1 MGGESEDSTGK
12 ELVPGGLRVEVTR
25 SSGLITVVGEPLPPR
40 LLARESGIRYGPLIA
55 PRRPAL
61 AALAGFFHERN
72 RGHGA

>member
-1 MGGESEDSTGK
+1 MEEEPEDASED
-12 ELVPGGLRVEVTR
+12 ELAACGLMVELTR